1 MGRPD
6 STSDNHPNVVW
17 KRASVQCEEITLD
30 TPNTTVRC
38 QTCGSAMITTSKLPE
53 TVLLCSKG
61 KHYPRH
67 IHGRR
72 ALPDEKRDF
81 SLAGVNRAITAVRFE
96 SGWRRSHH
104 RLPFA
109 AASPVYAPPC
119 AGEIACPLNRV
130 MRFPAATWQLHS
142 A

>member
-1 MGRPD
+1 MKPSAPEICSHWCR
-6 STSDNHPNVVW
+6 S
-17 KRASVQCEEITLD
+17 RAPSGPGPGATTRD
-30 TPNTTVRC
+30 TFR
-38 QTCGSAMITTSKLPE
+38 PE
-53 TVLLCSKG
+53 THVIQE
-61 KHYPRH
+61 PRITPVIMIPADIRGIR